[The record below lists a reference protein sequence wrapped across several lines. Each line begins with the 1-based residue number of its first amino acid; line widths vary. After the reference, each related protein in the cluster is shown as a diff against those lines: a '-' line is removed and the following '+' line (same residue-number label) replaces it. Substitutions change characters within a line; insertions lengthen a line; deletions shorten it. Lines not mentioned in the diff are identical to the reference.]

1 MPHFADEAA
10 AQKNFALQFSPRM
23 SQRPPVHVGT
33 NFTPLPIPQTHA
45 DKAQHVSAT
54 TQYSP
59 RGTGTAAAT
68 DPAGSPLSPRRHLQ
82 RATTQL
88 LPGEGG
94 GGLADDGPACG
105 QRLMIKHTKSRPD
118 LMRYGTIRSI
128 ATAHEWGVSGAG
140 PIYQPPPQPL
150 FQSATTQPGFS
161 ATGSAKAPKPQ
172 TSAAA
177 ASHSTPGPQGNNPA
191 SAASHHGPVIIDSR
205 PSLHPQEFVMQA
217 NIAKRSRSAPARR
230 KKGSADLDL
239 DLDSDDSPRKSPPP
253 SKGKALRLPRPHDG
267 MSFCSESTTDV
278 TGATVHF
285 DSFDMS
291 SPRKRKEVEDYMWQ
305 RRRALVNH
313 IVDGRST
320 RIDHRSWN
328 ALVEKYMHG
337 GHYSYI
343 VGPLNDKDQNES
355 QRALDEELM
364 AMLHNKG
371 PMVAPAYSMRTAF
384 TDRSVRM
391 REGLHGQDVFGGGT
405 TPREE
410 ISHSDGCDYS
420 LYHGYDWHPAGIHSH
435 TFPQNKV
442 KQLHAEPPHASV
454 EEMDP
459 SKWLNRN
466 SSSSITKVIHEH
478 NDDPAKRLGEI
489 FAEEKLFGKHMG
501 RKIKQAPEYSE
512 ICDGRLRAG
521 NYNKE
526 FCGLLPT
533 RLGRQE
539 GQPNNEDMP
548 QRQDMHM
555 IMTPQARDPAPCPQI
570 TPAKKG
576 AGDCRTPSDICEAH
590 SLVANKDIFRYE
602 MMAFQ
607 EQQRSLSPRTRT
619 SWTSSERNPVN
630 HAGWDESPR
639 RQRRAAPSRPGSLTA
654 AQIGDQI
661 DALHQAGEERTQRLK
676 TDKHFADICSH
687 TDESKISTAE
697 SVASFQSRTHHSVST
712 SMSMS
717 LSWAE

>member
-1 MPHFADEAA
+1 
-10 AQKNFALQFSPRM
+10 
-23 SQRPPVHVGT
+23 
-33 NFTPLPIPQTHA
+33 
-45 DKAQHVSAT
+45 
-54 TQYSP
+54 
-59 RGTGTAAAT
+59 
-68 DPAGSPLSPRRHLQ
+68 
-82 RATTQL
+82 
-88 LPGEGG
+88 
-94 GGLADDGPACG
+94 
-105 QRLMIKHTKSRPD
+105 
-118 LMRYGTIRSI
+118 MRYGTIRSI
-128 ATAHEWGVSGAG
+128 ATADEWGVSSGG
-140 PIYQPPPQPL
+140 PSYQPPPTPS
-150 FQSATTQPGFS
+150 FQQQ
-161 ATGSAKAPKPQ
+161 GSGAAKAPSFFAAKAQ
-172 TSAAA
+172 GSGAA
-177 ASHSTPGPQGNNPA
+177 ASHSSQGTQGNNPA
-191 SAASHHGPVIIDSR
+191 SGASHQGPVIIDSR

-230 KKGSADLDL
+230 KKGPVADLDH
-239 DLDSDDSPRKSPPP
+239 DGSDCSASPRKSPPP
-253 SKGKALRLPRPHDG
+253 KLGPRSPRLHDG

-285 DSFDMS
+285 DSFEG

-305 RRRALVNH
+305 RRRALANV
-313 IVDGRST
+313 IGST

-328 ALVEKYMHG
+328 ALVEKYLHG

-343 VGPLNDKDQNES
+343 VGPLGPDKNQNDT
-355 QRALDEELM
+355 QRALDEELT

-371 PMVAPAYSMRTAF
+371 PMVARASMRTAF

-391 REGLHGQDVFGGGT
+391 REGMHGQEFFVGVS

-410 ISHSDGCDYS
+410 ICHQYGCDCS
-420 LYHGYDWHPAGIHSH
+420 ACRAHDWHAAGIHSH

-459 SKWLNRN
+459 SKWPFRN
-466 SSSSITKVIHEH
+466 SSSSVTKVIHEH
-478 NDDPAKRLGEI
+478 NDDPAKRRGEI
-489 FAEEKLFGKHMG
+489 LKEETLLGIHMG

-512 ICDGRLRAG
+512 NCDGRLRAG

-526 FCGLLPT
+526 VSGVLPT

-555 IMTPQARDPAPCPQI
+555 IMTPQTRDPAPCPQI

-576 AGDCRTPSDICEAH
+576 AGDCRIPSDICEAH
-590 SLVANKDIFRYE
+590 SLVANKDVYRYE

-607 EQQRSLSPRTRT
+607 EQQSSLSPRTRPC
-619 SWTSSERNPVN
+619 SETRNPVN

-639 RQRRAAPSRPGSLTA
+639 RQRRAPPSRPGTLTA
-654 AQIGDQI
+654 AQIADQI

-687 TDESKISTAE
+687 TDVSKISTAE

-712 SMSMS
+712 NMSMS